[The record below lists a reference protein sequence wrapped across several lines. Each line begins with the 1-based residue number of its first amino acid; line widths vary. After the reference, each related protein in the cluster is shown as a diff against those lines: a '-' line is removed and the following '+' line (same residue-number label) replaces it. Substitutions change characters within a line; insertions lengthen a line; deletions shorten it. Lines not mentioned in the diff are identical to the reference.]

1 MSHYALMFKGNN
13 SGSKADV
20 EDYNKAKNMAKAGI
34 EMVMDG
40 IEGNSMKQIA
50 EGAEIAWEGMKKV
63 CELSDKMKEQFGERR
78 GDSMGYRH
86 DDFGMRDGYNGRDS
100 YNFRDWSNEDDRM
113 MERRMRD
120 SMGRFK

>member
-13 SGSKADV
+13 SGNTKADV
-20 EDYNKAKNMAKAGI
+20 EDYNNAKNMAKSGI

-86 DDFGMRDGYNGRDS
+86 DDS
-100 YNFRDWSNEDDRM
+100 YNFRDWTNEDDRV